1 MGTLMVSIRPRGGLT
16 CPDCFLTYRAKVVA
30 VALRDPRVA
39 PPRPARHHGPMVETR
54 VAATYVQLLYEYL
67 QAQGLEP
74 ARLLGPR
81 PDPQE
86 HFVSLLEWQRMLRQ
100 VDALEQ
106 RGGLGLRIAEGVQAR
121 HFGVVGYAALAC
133 STLGEALQRLERYHV
148 SVYDVNPAQVL
159 VGADGLVIEWGI
171 ERGRPG
177 ALVDETAIASLVQ
190 LARDMTGRCLPVQ
203 QVAFVNPAPPD
214 ERPYQ
219 DFFGGVVRFDQAVTR
234 LVIAPEYLALP
245 LRKSDPALLAL
256 LDEQAEALLAR
267 VAALPAA
274 VEHWRR
280 ALVPLIREGQGS
292 LAALAASRHM
302 SARSLQRRLSEQGM
316 SFQQLLDQ
324 TRQHLAEGHLRERAL
339 DLAEIALLL
348 GYSEQSAFTRA
359 FKGWTGET
367 PAQWRKRRLVNP

>member
-1 MGTLMVSIRPRGGLT
+1 VASIP
-16 CPDCFLTYRAKVVA
+16 
-30 VALRDPRVA
+30 LRDPRVA
-39 PPRPARHHGPMVETR
+39 LPGAARHHSFMVETR

-74 ARLLGPR
+74 VRLLGPL

-86 HFVSLLEWQRMLRQ
+86 HFVSLRDWQRMLRQ

-106 RGGLGLRIAEGVQAR
+106 RGALGLRIAEGVQAR

-148 SVYDVNPAQVL
+148 SVYDVNPAQVH
-159 VGADGLVIEWGI
+159 VGPDGLVIEWGV

-177 ALVDETAIASLVQ
+177 ALVDETAIAALVQ
-190 LARDMTGRCLPVQ
+190 LTRDMTGRCLPVP
-203 QVAFVNPAPPD
+203 QVAFVNPPPPD
-214 ERPYQ
+214 ERPYR
-219 DFFGGVVRFDQAVTR
+219 DFFGGQVLFDQPVTR
-234 LVIAPEYLALP
+234 LVMPLAHLALP

-267 VAALPAA
+267 VAVLPAA

-280 ALVPLIREGQGS
+280 ALVPLIREGRVS
-292 LAALAASRHM
+292 LPALAASRHM
-302 SARSLQRRLSEQGM
+302 SARSLQRRLNEQGM
-316 SFQQLLDQ
+316 RFQQLLDE
-324 TRQHLAEGHLRERAL
+324 TRQHLAEGHLRDGAL

-359 FKGWTGET
+359 FKSWTGES
-367 PAQWRKRRLVNP
+367 PAQWRKRRLVSKVR